1 MCTNFKRSIETWIHG
16 TASALVL
23 AVVVFAAPA
32 AAQTSF
38 YQGKTV
44 RIIVGSSAGSTYDG
58 YARLIAQHWA
68 RHIAGNPTFVVQNM
82 PGAGSQI
89 AANFI
94 YNAAKPDGLTLGSVI
109 PALYFNQL
117 AGKKEVQ
124 FDWSKFTFVG
134 SPDRSLNML
143 YVRADTPFKTIHD
156 VRKAAEPPKCSATAT
171 GTVGHY
177 FPRLLEETIGTKFA
191 VVAGYQGGPEMDL
204 ALERNEV
211 HCRALTLAAWFSG
224 DIYRKWRET
233 GFTRVLVQVGSKRDE
248 RLAQVPLL
256 SELMN
261 EYKTPEPARR
271 LATVILASGE
281 LGRPY
286 LGPPNLPADLVKI
299 LRESFQKMM
308 ADPELL
314 ADAKKRNMD
323 IEFTPAEEL
332 EKLSKEVT
340 QQPPEVTQRVM
351 KLLAK

>member
-1 MCTNFKRSIETWIHG
+1 MGTGCEHAIVFRRRGFLAGFVLALGVG
-16 TASALVL
+16 TAPV
-23 AVVVFAAPA
+23 
-32 AAQTSF
+32 AAQTPF
-38 YQGKTV
+38 YQGKTI
-44 RIIVGSSAGSTYDG
+44 RLLVGSSAGSTYDG
-58 YARLIAQHWA
+58 YARLIAQHWGK
-68 RHIAGNPTFVVQNM
+68 HIPGNPTLVVQNM

-89 AANFI
+89 AANFV

-117 AGKKEVQ
+117 AGKKEARY
-124 FDWSKFTFVG
+124 DWSKFTFVG
-134 SPDRSLNML
+134 SPDRSSNLL
-143 YVRADTPFKTIHD
+143 YVRADTPFKTIKD
-156 VRKAAEPPKCSATAT
+156 LRTAAEPPKCSATGT

-177 FPRLLEETIGTKFA
+177 FPRLLDETIGTKLA
-191 VVAGYQGGPEMDL
+191 VVTGYQGGPEMDL

-211 HCRALTLAAWFSG
+211 QCRALTLAAWFSG

-261 EYKTPEPARR
+261 EYKTPEQARR
-271 LATVILASGE
+271 LATVILASGD

-286 LGPPNLPADLVKI
+286 LGPPALPADIANI
-299 LRESFQKMM
+299 LRESFQNLI
-308 ADPELL
+308 ADPEFL

-323 IEFTPAEEL
+323 IEFTPADEL
-332 EKLSKEVT
+332 EKISKEVV
-340 QQPPEVTQRVM
+340 QQPPEVIQRVI

>member
-1 MCTNFKRSIETWIHG
+1 MNESCKHSIG
-16 TASALVL
+16 TRTQCRVAGFFLALL
-23 AVVVFAAPA
+23 VFAAPA
-32 AAQTSF
+32 SAQTPF
-38 YQGKTV
+38 YQGKTI
-44 RIIVGSSAGSTYDG
+44 RIIYGSTAGSTYDA
-58 YARLIAQHWA
+58 YARLIAQYWGK
-68 RHIAGNPTFVVQNM
+68 HIAGNPSFVAQNM

-117 AGKKEVQ
+117 AGKKEAQ
-124 FDWSKFTFVG
+124 FDWSKFTFLG
-134 SPDRSLNML
+134 SPDRSLNLL

-211 HCRALTLAAWFSG
+211 HCRALTLAAWFSA

-248 RLAQVPLL
+248 RLAQIPLL

-261 EYKTPEPARR
+261 EYKTPESARR

-286 LGPPNLPADLVKI
+286 VGPPGLPADLVKI
-299 LRESFQKMM
+299 LRESFQKMIG
-308 ADPELL
+308 DPELL

-340 QQPPEVTQRVM
+340 QQPPDVIERMTR
-351 KLLAK
+351 LLAK

>member
-1 MCTNFKRSIETWIHG
+1 MKTAFYTFTFSILLTS
-16 TASALVL
+16 TTFS
-23 AVVVFAAPA
+23 
-32 AAQTSF
+32 QTPF

-44 RIIVGSSAGSTYDG
+44 RLVVGSSAGSTYDA
-58 YARLIAQHWA
+58 YARLIAQYWGK
-68 RHIAGNPTFVVQNM
+68 HIPGSPTFVVQNM
-82 PGAGSQI
+82 TGAGSQI

-94 YNAAKPDGLTLGSVI
+94 YSAAKPDGLTLGSVI

-124 FDWSKFTFVG
+124 FDWSKFTFLG
-134 SPDRSLNML
+134 SPDRSLNLL
-143 YVRADTPFKTIHD
+143 YIRADTPFKTIHD

-177 FPRLLEETIGTKFA
+177 FPRLLEETIGAKFA

-224 DIYRKWRET
+224 EIYRKWRESN
-233 GFTRVLVQVGSKRDE
+233 FVRALVQAGSKRDE
-248 RLAQVPLL
+248 RLPQVPLI
-256 SELMN
+256 SELMD
-261 EYKTPEPARR
+261 EYKTPESSRR
-271 LATVILASGE
+271 LARVILASGE

-286 LGPPNLPADLVKI
+286 LGPPGLPADLAKI
-299 LRESFQKMM
+299 LRESFQKMIG
-308 ADPELL
+308 DPELL

-323 IEFTPAEEL
+323 IDFTPAEEL

-340 QQPPEVTQRVM
+340 QQPPDVTDRVM
-351 KLLAK
+351 KLLSK

>member
-1 MCTNFKRSIETWIHG
+1 MKKTFFTLGLAIF
-16 TASALVL
+16 TAST
-23 AVVVFAAPA
+23 AV
-32 AAQTSF
+32 AQTPI
-38 YQGKTV
+38 YQGKTI
-44 RIIVGSSAGSTYDG
+44 RIIVGSTAGSTYDG
-58 YARLIAQHWA
+58 YARLIAQHWGK
-68 RHIAGNPTFVVQNM
+68 HIPGNPTLVAQNM

-89 AANFI
+89 AANFL

-117 AGKKEVQ
+117 AGKKEAQ
-124 FDWSKFTFVG
+124 FDWSKFTFLG
-134 SPDRSLNML
+134 SPDRSMNLL

-156 VRKAAEPPKCSATAT
+156 VRKAAEPPKCSATGT

-177 FPRLLEETIGTKFA
+177 FPRLLDQTIGTRFT

-211 HCRALTLAAWFSG
+211 HCRALTMAAWFSG

-248 RLAQVPLL
+248 RMAQVPLL

-261 EYKTPEPARR
+261 EYKTPELSRR
-271 LATVILASGE
+271 LATVVLASGD

-286 LGPPNLPADLVKI
+286 LAPPGLPADFVKI

-308 ADPELL
+308 GDGEFL
-314 ADAKKRNMD
+314 ADAKRRNMD
-323 IEFTPAEEL
+323 IEFTPADEL
-332 EKLSKEVT
+332 EKLSQEVVH
-340 QQPPEVTQRVM
+340 QPPEVIERVT

>member
-1 MCTNFKRSIETWIHG
+1 MDESRKYPIG
-16 TASALVL
+16 TRTHCRVAGIFLALL
-23 AVVVFAAPA
+23 GSAAPA
-32 AAQTSF
+32 AAQAPF
-38 YQGKTV
+38 YQGKTI
-44 RIIVGSSAGSTYDG
+44 RIIVGSTAGSTYDA
-58 YARLIAQHWA
+58 YARLIAQYWGK
-68 RHIAGNPTFVVQNM
+68 HIPGNPTFVAQNM
-82 PGAGSQI
+82 AGAGSQI
-89 AANFI
+89 AANYI
-94 YNAAKPDGLTLGSVI
+94 YNAAKPDGLTLGSII

-117 AGKKEVQ
+117 AGKKEAQ
-124 FDWSKFTFVG
+124 FDWSKFTFLG
-134 SPDRSLNML
+134 SPDRSANLL
-143 YVRADTPFKTIHD
+143 YVRADTPFKTIDD
-156 VRKAAEPPKCSATAT
+156 VRNAAEPPKCSATAT

-177 FPRLLEETIGTKFA
+177 FPRLLEQTIGARFA

-211 HCRALTLAAWFSG
+211 HCRALTLAAWFSA

-286 LGPPNLPADLVKI
+286 VGPPGLPANLVKI
-299 LRESFQKMM
+299 LRESFQKMIGN
-308 ADPELL
+308 PELL

-323 IEFTPAEEL
+323 IEFTPADEL
-332 EKLSKEVT
+332 EKISREVIH
-340 QQPPEVTQRVM
+340 QPPEVIDRVM
-351 KLLAK
+351 NLLSK

>member
-1 MCTNFKRSIETWIHG
+1 MKSIFYTV
-16 TASALVL
+16 TL
-23 AVVVFAAPA
+23 AILLSSTSF
-32 AAQTSF
+32 AQTPF
-38 YQGKTV
+38 YQGKTI
-44 RIIVGSSAGSTYDG
+44 RIIVGSTAGSTYDA
-58 YARLIAQHWA
+58 YARLIAQHWGK
-68 RHIAGNPTFVVQNM
+68 HIPGNPTFVAQNM

-89 AANFI
+89 AANYL

-117 AGKKEVQ
+117 AGKKEAQ
-124 FDWSKFTFVG
+124 FDWSKFSFLG
-134 SPDRSLNML
+134 SPDRSMVLL

-156 VRKAAEPPKCSATAT
+156 VRKTAEAPKCSATGT

-177 FPRLLEETIGTKFA
+177 FPRLLDETVGTKFT

-211 HCRALTLAAWFSG
+211 HCRALTSAAWFSG

-248 RLAQVPLL
+248 RLARVPLL

-261 EYKTPEPARR
+261 EYKTPELGRR
-271 LATVILASGE
+271 LATVILASGD

-286 LGPPNLPADLVKI
+286 LGPPGLADEQMKI
-299 LRESFQKMM
+299 LRQSFGKLMGDQ
-308 ADPELL
+308 DFL

-323 IEFTPAEEL
+323 IEFTAAAEL
-332 EKLSKEVT
+332 EKLSQEVV
-340 QQPPEVTQRVM
+340 QQPPEVVQRVI

>member
-1 MCTNFKRSIETWIHG
+1 MKTAFYTFIFSILL
-16 TASALVL
+16 ASTT
-23 AVVVFAAPA
+23 FS
-32 AAQTSF
+32 QTPF

-44 RIIVGSSAGSTYDG
+44 RIVVGSTAGSTYDA
-58 YARLIAQHWA
+58 YARLIAQYWGK
-68 RHIAGNPTFVVQNM
+68 HIPGNPTFVVQNM

-117 AGKKEVQ
+117 AGKKEIQ

-134 SPDRSLNML
+134 SPDRSLNLL
-143 YVRADTPFKTIHD
+143 YIRADTPFKTIQD
-156 VRKAAEPPKCSATAT
+156 VRKAAEPPKCSATGT

-211 HCRALTLAAWFSG
+211 HCRALTSAAWFSG

-261 EYKTPEPARR
+261 EYKTAEPARR

-286 LGPPNLPADLVKI
+286 LGPPGLPADLVKL
-299 LRESFQKMM
+299 LRESFQKMIG
-308 ADPELL
+308 DRELL

-323 IEFTPAEEL
+323 IELTSADEL
-332 EKLSKEVT
+332 ERLSKEVI
-340 QQPPEVTQRVM
+340 QQPPEVIERVT
-351 KLLAK
+351 KLLEK